1 MADNFNLRTFLTE
14 NKLTKN
20 AKLLKEARVEGFD
33 ENQKAF
39 EVSFINKYGGGDFRI
54 LNAETP
60 EQAEEVFTNIFVNN
74 PDQVQSIRSIEPYQ
88 VPAPKPQAQ
97 SQPGLEGVNYGSIE
111 IDGVDSD
118 DYPDF
123 VDAYVISAEFEDGT
137 PLSEEELEQLT
148 DELYQSGELADMAAQ
163 SLYEGNKKPMMKET
177 KLTTKERRLVEMV
190 QRALGISPPPPPDLN
205 ESRETVY
212 EDDNVDYTM
221 GRHDDPNQLPNPAP
235 ELNIPEGDE
244 MADETVIPEYSS
256 IDELMK
262 SIEEGTNKVAEE
274 HKMQEM
280 KKIAEALRIKAK
292 KMEESEHAAH
302 ISPKDLKQLATD
314 AAKLEKAAEKLKAT
328 FDKKFNK
335 KEKSASAPKAEKV
348 EALQETTMKN
358 FDLKKFLTENK
369 LTTNSRMVS
378 ENEEQVDELFGLGA
392 KIQVTDK
399 ADKNKLVKVGTG
411 DLVVYNPEY
420 DNSGYARDNEGV
432 YIIEKVKGDGVI
444 LKKADRVYQTNQ
456 GASSRDISGAFV
468 KPSSLAYY
476 GKK

>member
-74 PDQVQSIRSIEPYQ
+74 PDQVQSIKSIEPYQ

-111 IDGVDSD
+111 IDGVDSN

-137 PLSEEELEQLT
+137 PLSEEELDQLT
-148 DELYQSGELADMAAQ
+148 DELYQSGELGDMAAET
-163 SLYEGNKKPMMKET
+163 LYEGNKKPIMKET
-177 KLTTKERRLVEMV
+177 KLTIKERRLVEMV
-190 QRALGISPPPPPDLN
+190 QRALGIQEEEIPNPHPQNPDH
-205 ESRETVY
+205 EFGT
-212 EDDNVDYTM
+212 NVLT
-221 GRHDDPNQLPNPAP
+221 GEPLPNSNDTMVV
-235 ELNIPEGDE
+235 EDE
-244 MADETVIPEYSS
+244 MADETVIPEYHS
-256 IDELMK
+256 IDELMN
-262 SIEEGTNKVAEE
+262 SIDHGTNKVAEE

-280 KKIAEALRIKAK
+280 KKIAEALRMKAK

-314 AAKLEKAAEKLKAT
+314 AAKLEKAAEKLKAA

-335 KEKSASAPKAEKV
+335 KEKPAAAPKAEKV
-348 EALQETTMKN
+348 EALQEGT
-358 FDLKKFLTENK
+358 FDLRKFLAENRK
-369 LTTNSRMVS
+369 
-378 ENEEQVDELFGLGA
+378 
-392 KIQVTDK
+392 
-399 ADKNKLVKVGTG
+399 
-411 DLVVYNPEY
+411 
-420 DNSGYARDNEGV
+420 
-432 YIIEKVKGDGVI
+432 
-444 LKKADRVYQTNQ
+444 
-456 GASSRDISGAFV
+456 
-468 KPSSLAYY
+468 
-476 GKK
+476 